1 MEYLGGGSALDL
13 VCMIILDCYVVFR
26 DGWEITKFKNLNG
39 IIQCSEK
46 DKNSEIGLANFKPEA
61 YLKKTWNWLA
71 NISVLFVLYCKE
83 GYAPLSLIRFTT
95 MPATLGFMF

>member
-46 DKNSEIGLANFKPEA
+46 DKYSEIGLANFKPEA
-61 YLKKTWNWLA
+61 YLIN
-71 NISVLFVLYCKE
+71 NIVKE
-83 GYAPLSLIRFTT
+83 PGI
-95 MPATLGFMF
+95 G